1 MQRPWRI
8 EAEGR
13 DGKWRA
19 YTTLATRE
27 AALRDVGWWKRTLRP
42 RLVRIR
48 NRVTG
53 EVVAS

>member
-8 EAEGR
+8 EVETYDGR
-13 DGKWRA
+13 WMA

-53 EVVAS
+53 EVIA